1 MRRNEEAARMM
12 HLSRYCSN
20 CEQERL
26 FEQFH
31 VELAGCPD
39 VADGDCQ
46 EWGCAVCG
54 EAVIIG
60 LPPLEVASTSNAI
73 RAALTCSGGSA
84 LFLSQ
89 R

>member
-1 MRRNEEAARMM
+1 MM
-12 HLSRYCSN
+12 HLSRDCSN
-20 CEQERL
+20 CEQERP

-31 VELAGCPD
+31 AEPADCPD
-39 VADGDCQ
+39 AADGDCQ

-60 LPPLEVASTSNAI
+60 LPLFEVASTSNAI
-73 RAALTCSGGSA
+73 RAALTCSGGPA